1 MSITRPLYFFH
12 VLPTWTT
19 LTRHQCITYIE
30 LDNILRNFLLHYH
43 RKTSFLAMFQTAW
56 ISFNTL
62 ATFTTL
68 LRHKNI
74 HKIVMN
80 YFLRIIY
87 SANIIM
93 NHISNWKW
101 HNHNQQS
108 IHARKHFVF
117 VCFNCDVRNLVE
129 DIRTMLGKQWSI
141 FSCNIKI
148 SK

>member
-1 MSITRPLYFFH
+1 MYFSNM
-12 VLPTWTT
+12 LPTWRT
-19 LTRHQCITYIE
+19 LTRHQGISYIE
-30 LDNILRNFLLHYH
+30 LDNSCAIFCY
-43 RKTSFLAMFQTAW
+43 KTIGKLVFSQFFKQL
-56 ISFNTL
+56 SFNTL

-101 HNHNQQS
+101 DNQISKVYMWGS
-108 IHARKHFVF
+108 IFFA
-117 VCFNCDVRNLVE
+117 CFSCNVKSLVE
-129 DIRTMLGKQWSI
+129 DIRTMLGKQWCI

>member
-12 VLPTWTT
+12 VLPTGRT
-19 LTRHQCITYIE
+19 LTRHQCISYIE
-30 LDNILRNFLLHYH
+30 WDNILRNFLLHYH
-43 RKTSFLAMFQTAW
+43 RKTSFLAIFQTAW

-68 LRHKNI
+68 LRHNNI
-74 HKIVMN
+74 SKIVMN
-80 YFLRIIY
+80 YPLNSY
-87 SANIIM
+87 IIM

-101 HNHNQQS
+101 DNQISKVYMWGS
-108 IHARKHFVF
+108 IFFA
-117 VCFNCDVRNLVE
+117 CFSCNVKSLVE

-141 FSCNIKI
+141 FLCNIKI